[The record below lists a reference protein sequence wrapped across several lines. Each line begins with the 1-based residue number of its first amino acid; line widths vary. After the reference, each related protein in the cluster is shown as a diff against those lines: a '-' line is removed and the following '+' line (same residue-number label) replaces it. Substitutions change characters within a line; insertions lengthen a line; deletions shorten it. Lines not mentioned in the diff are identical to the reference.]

1 MQKTTI
7 KSSTDIAL
15 VKYWGKKDAI
25 LRLPENGSVS
35 MILDGTD
42 TITTVE
48 FQPNLKADEITIQ
61 SEIISHDSREAK
73 RVIKQ
78 LDRIRNIAQEKGLMK
93 IDGVEYGDSKSEKP
107 LFAKVVSENS
117 FPRGTGLS
125 ASGSGMSALT
135 FAATEALGLEMTE
148 RELSILSR
156 QASGTA
162 CRSSCGG
169 FVEWKDGETSET
181 SYSETIFPASH
192 WDLRSVVAVVSE
204 GQKRIS
210 STEGHTTAQGS
221 KFFAVR
227 QKDIKHKIEKVK
239 NAIATKDFSVLGDL
253 IERECLEFHSI
264 LLTSNP
270 PYITWF
276 PGTIQ
281 IMHAVQAM
289 RREGIEAYF
298 TINTGF
304 NVHVITLPE
313 FEDEVA
319 ERLEKLSLVQKIL
332 RARVGE
338 GPKKIAEHLF

>member
-1 MQKTTI
+1 MKKATF

-15 VKYWGKKDAI
+15 VKYWGKKDEI

-48 FQPNLKADEITIQ
+48 FQPELKADEITIQ
-61 SEIISHDSREAK
+61 GEVISHESREAR
-73 RVIKQ
+73 RVVKQ
-78 LDRIRNIAQEKGLMK
+78 LDRIRKIAQVK
-93 IDGVEYGDSKSEKP
+93 I
-107 LFAKVVSENS
+107 FAKVVSENT

-135 FAATEALGLEMTE
+135 FAATKALDLEMTE

-156 QASGTA
+156 HASGTA

-169 FVEWKDGETSET
+169 FVEWKDGNTSET

-192 WDLRSVVAVVSE
+192 WDLRSVVVVVSE

-210 STEGHTTAQGS
+210 STEGHKSAQGS
-221 KFFAVR
+221 KFYAVR
-227 QKDIKHKIEKVK
+227 QKNIKQKIKHVK
-239 NAIATKDFSVLGDL
+239 NAIAEKNFSVLGDL
-253 IERECLEFHSI
+253 VERECLEFHSI

-270 PYITWF
+270 PYITWY
-276 PGTIQ
+276 PATIQ
-281 IMHAVQAM
+281 IMHEVQAM

-304 NVHVITLPE
+304 NVHVITLPKYE
-313 FEDEVA
+313 NIVA
-319 ERLEKLSLVQKIL
+319 DRLKKLDLVQKIL
-332 RARVGE
+332 RAKVGE
-338 GPKKIAEHLF
+338 GPREISKHLF

>member
-1 MQKTTI
+1 MKKVTV

-15 VKYWGKKDAI
+15 VKYWGKKDEV

-42 TITTVE
+42 TVTTVE
-48 FQPNLKADEITIQ
+48 FQPDLQADDITIQ
-61 SEIISHDSREAK
+61 GKQISHDSREAK
-73 RVIKQ
+73 RVVKQ
-78 LDRIRNIAQEKGLMK
+78 LDRIRSLAQERGLLKTHDM
-93 IDGVEYGDSKSEKP
+93 EYGESQSAKP
-107 LFAKVVSENS
+107 LFAKVVSENT

-125 ASGSGMSALT
+125 SSGSGMSALT
-135 FAATEALGLEMTE
+135 FAATKALGLEMTE

-169 FVEWKDGETSET
+169 FVEWKDGDTSET
-181 SYSETIFPASH
+181 SYSETIFPANH
-192 WDLRSVVAVVSE
+192 WDLRSVVVVVDE

-221 KFFAVR
+221 KFFVAR
-227 QKDIKHKIEKVK
+227 QKTIKQKIKDVK
-239 NAIATKDFSVLGDL
+239 NAIAEKNFPTLGDL

-270 PYITWF
+270 PYITWY

-281 IMHAVQAM
+281 IMHEVQAM

-313 FEDEVA
+313 YEEKVT
-319 ERLEKLSLVQKIL
+319 ERLEKLSLVKKIL
-332 RARVGE
+332 HARVGE
-338 GPKKIAEHLF
+338 GPKEIEEHLF

>member
-15 VKYWGKKDAI
+15 VKYWGKKDEI

-48 FQPNLKADEITIQ
+48 FSPKHPQDEFIMAGQVITH
-61 SEIISHDSREAK
+61 EDREAR
-73 RVIKQ
+73 RVIKH
-78 LDRIRNIAQEKGLMK
+78 LDRIRNLAAQKGLLK
-93 IDGVEYGDSKSEKP
+93 IDGTQYGDSKSARP
-107 LFAKVVSENS
+107 LYAKVVSENT

-125 ASGSGMSALT
+125 SSGSGMSALT
-135 FAATEALGLEMTE
+135 FAASKALGLELTE

-162 CRSSCGG
+162 CRSSCAG
-169 FVEWKDGETSET
+169 FVEWKDGDTSET

-192 WDLRSVVAVVSE
+192 WDLRSVVVVVDE
-204 GQKRIS
+204 GKKKIS
-210 STEGHTTAQGS
+210 STEGHATAQS
-221 KFFAVR
+221 SIFYPLR
-227 QKDIKHKIEKVK
+227 QENIKQKIKDVKQAIGEK
-239 NAIATKDFSVLGDL
+239 NFPVLGDL

-270 PYITWF
+270 PMIAWY

-281 IMHAVQAM
+281 VMHAVQEL
-289 RREGIEAYF
+289 REAGIQAYF

-304 NVHVITLPE
+304 NVHVITLPKYE
-313 FEDEVA
+313 AEVA
-319 ERLEKLSLVQKIL
+319 SRLEKLSLVKKIL
-332 RARVGE
+332 HAKVGE
-338 GPKKIAEHLF
+338 GPREIAEHLF